1 MGTVEL
7 VDMKKLQ
14 FFLFFFVFMTIES
27 HKSTVEEVKY
37 DGYKD
42 KNEVKYDGYN
52 DKNEGNVFGLN
63 FNLHKPSRSTTKK
76 SPMPLDEMGFFLPFR
91 DFPTLAS
98 TYSDNT
104 GYKQQEQTTYNSNTG
119 YKQQEQTNYSA
130 NTGYKQQEKTTYSAN
145 TGYKQ
150 QEQTTYNAITG
161 YQQQEQTKEKYK

>member
-1 MGTVEL
+1 MGNQETPVHTVEL

-14 FFLFFFVFMTIES
+14 FFLFFFVFMTIDS
-27 HKSTVEEVKY
+27 HKSTVEEVKYNDNNEVKY

-42 KNEVKYDGYN
+42 KNEVKNDGYK

-76 SPMPLDEMGFFLPFR
+76 SAMPLDEMGFFLPFR

-98 TYSDNT
+98 TYNANTGYKQQEQTAYSDNT
-104 GYKQQEQTTYNSNTG
+104 GYKQQEQTTYSADTG
-119 YKQQEQTNYSA
+119 YKQQEQ
-130 NTGYKQQEKTTYSAN
+130 TTYSAN

-150 QEQTTYNAITG
+150 Q
-161 YQQQEQTKEKYK
+161 

>member
-1 MGTVEL
+1 MGVEL

-27 HKSTVEEVKY
+27 HKSTVDEVKY

-42 KNEVKYDGYN
+42 KNEVKYDGYK

-76 SPMPLDEMGFFLPFR
+76 SAMPLDEMGFFLPFR

-98 TYSDNT
+98 TYSD
-104 GYKQQEQTTYNSNTG
+104 
-119 YKQQEQTNYSA
+119 
-130 NTGYKQQEKTTYSAN
+130 
-145 TGYKQ
+145 
-150 QEQTTYNAITG
+150 
-161 YQQQEQTKEKYK
+161 

>member
-1 MGTVEL
+1 MGVEL

-42 KNEVKYDGYN
+42 KNEVKYDGYK

-76 SPMPLDEMGFFLPFR
+76 SAMPLDEMGFFLPFR

-119 YKQQEQTNYSA
+119 YKQQEKTAYSD
-130 NTGYKQQEKTTYSAN
+130 N

-150 QEQTTYNAITG
+150 QEQTTYSDNTG
-161 YQQQEQTKEKYK
+161 YKQQEQTTYSVNTGYKQQEQTTYSDNT

>member
-1 MGTVEL
+1 MG
-7 VDMKKLQ
+7 MKKLQ
-14 FFLFFFVFMTIES
+14 FFLFFFVLMTIDS
-27 HKSTVEEVKY
+27 HKSTVEEVKYNDNNEVKYDGYKEKNEVKY

-42 KNEVKYDGYN
+42 KNEVKNDGYK

-76 SPMPLDEMGFFLPFR
+76 SAMPLDEMGFFLPFR

-98 TYSDNT
+98 TYNANTGYKQQEQTTYNDNT

-119 YKQQEQTNYSA
+119 YKQQEQT
-130 NTGYKQQEKTTYSAN
+130 TYSAD

-150 QEQTTYNAITG
+150 QEQTTYSANT
-161 YQQQEQTKEKYK
+161 